1 MHIVVCTKYTPD
13 SEAKMS
19 VDKSGNVSWGTSPLI
34 INPWD
39 EYAVEEALQLRDKHG
54 GTVTVLSMGPEE
66 ALEALKHAIAMGC
79 DEAVRVWEGGCAG
92 SDTLATSHV
101 LAQAIRKMA
110 TIEKMGNVDLI
121 LFGKSA
127 IDAQTWQVAPAVAHR
142 LGIPSLMYVIK
153 IAAIDPDGR
162 AITVERLLEEG
173 RQVVSAPL
181 PAVVGTTKGIN
192 EPRYTSFMGIR
203 KAAKMEVPVWA
214 LADVGAEADKVG
226 PAGSGVRWPEVSM
239 PPAREGEAEIV
250 QGETV
255 EESARLLV
263 EKLLAEKVI

>member
-19 VDKSGNVSWGTSPLI
+19 VDASGDVSWGTSPLI

-39 EYAVEEALQLRDKHG
+39 EYAVEEALKLRDQHG

-79 DEAVRVWEGGCAG
+79 DEAARVWDDGCAG
-92 SDTLATSHV
+92 SDTLATSYV
-101 LAQAIRKMA
+101 LAQAIK
-110 TIEKMGNVDLI
+110 KMGDVDLI

-127 IDAQTWQVAPAVAHR
+127 IDTQTWQVAPAVAQR
-142 LGIPSLMYVIK
+142 LGISALTYVIK
-153 IAAIDPDGR
+153 IAAIDPDGKS
-162 AITVERLLEEG
+162 ITVERLLEEG
-173 RQVVSAPL
+173 RQVVTAPL

-203 KAAKMEVPVWA
+203 KAAKMDYPLWA
-214 LADVGAEADKVG
+214 LTDVEGEADKAG
-226 PAGSGVRWPEVSM
+226 KSGSGVHWPEISM